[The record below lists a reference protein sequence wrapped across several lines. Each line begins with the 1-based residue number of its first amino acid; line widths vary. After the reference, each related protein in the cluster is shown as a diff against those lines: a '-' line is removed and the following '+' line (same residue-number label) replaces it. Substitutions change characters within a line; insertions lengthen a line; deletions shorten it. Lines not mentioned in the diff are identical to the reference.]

1 MVGRPR
7 FGVARI
13 ANKKVG
19 QGMAEPRNDAPPW
32 DLDDDDDS
40 FSFSI
45 ADEALDVFGV
55 DDDLLVEPAEDDFY
69 REPDDVP

>member
-1 MVGRPR
+1 
-7 FGVARI
+7 
-13 ANKKVG
+13 
-19 QGMAEPRNDAPPW
+19 MAEPRNDAPPW